1 MFTQLIPNSLTSN
14 THWREN
20 TSAKQQWTDLGL
32 LNRLLQE
39 DYKKVSSISNNT
51 QKALAM
57 NPLKGKKTSTPN
69 YYKKASSISNK
80 MAMHSEVLEK
90 GAHEPTEGK
99 RLQHNSNR
107 LQIQ

>member
-1 MFTQLIPNSLTSN
+1 
-14 THWREN
+14 
-20 TSAKQQWTDLGL
+20 
-32 LNRLLQE
+32 LLQE

-57 NPLKGKKTSTPN
+57 NPLKEPPN

-80 MAMHSEVLEK
+80 MAMHSEVLAK